1 MRKLAISI
9 LAAAI
14 LATMLGGGC
23 AKPAPSLTPTQTP
36 PKILDIGIVT
46 PLTGPFAFIGN
57 NIQNGLL
64 MAIDDQ
70 NKQGGITIAGQKYTI
85 NSIIRDSRNDLV
97 IGKSVAEE
105 LIFDKGV
112 KIIAGPFVFD
122 AIGVQPVTE
131 SNKVMTFFL
140 QHTIPTMIGP
150 DKPYSFFFG
159 SIPEQMYVNPASYVQ
174 KFYPQ
179 AKTVLSITP
188 DIPSFPL
195 FLTAIKTVL
204 PQYGFE
210 WLGVEKFPVT
220 SKDLMPVISRS
231 LAQNPDIIDACCTGG
246 MSGLGTLLPKQLR
259 EAGFNG
265 LIIMPAAP
273 SKGSLEE
280 VVPKPNLTMI
290 VLSDYNIDS
299 PIVSEAHRDV
309 FNRAKERYQQI
320 PDPLLLYPY
329 NSVTAFFE
337 FLNSQ
342 DTLDTT
348 AWMEGFAKY
357 HWQGIYG
364 FENFW
369 LGKKAWGIDRRVFV
383 SNWVSEYKDG
393 KLVNEFSAPLP
404 YELFVEE

>member
-1 MRKLAISI
+1 MRRLTVLILMTVMVAAMLA
-9 LAAAI
+9 
-14 LATMLGGGC
+14 GGC
-23 AKPAPSLTPTQTP
+23 AKPAPAPTPASAPSKT
-36 PKILDIGIVT
+36 LDIGIVT

-70 NKQGGITIAGQKYTI
+70 NKQGGITISGQKYTI
-85 NSIIRDSRNDLV
+85 NPIIRDSKNDLV
-97 IGKSVAEE
+97 LGKSTAEE
-105 LIFDKGV
+105 LIFDKEV
-112 KIIAGPFVFD
+112 KVIAGPFVFD

-131 SNKVMTFFL
+131 SNKVMTFLL
-140 QHTIPTMIGP
+140 QPSNIQMISP
-150 DKPYSFFFG
+150 DKPYTFFFG
-159 SIPEQMYVNPASYVQ
+159 SIPEQMYVNPAAYVQ
-174 KFYPQ
+174 KFYPE
-179 AKTVLSITP
+179 AKTVLSISP
-188 DIPSFPL
+188 DIPSFPM
-195 FLTAIKTVL
+195 FLAAINTVL

-210 WLGVEKFPVT
+210 WLGVEKFPV
-220 SKDLMPVISRS
+220 SAKDLMPVISRS
-231 LAQNPDIIDACCTGG
+231 LAKNPDIIDACCTGG

-265 LIIMPAAP
+265 PIIMPAAP

-280 VVPKPNLTMI
+280 VVPKQLLTAI

-299 PIVSEAHRDV
+299 PIVSEAHRELY
-309 FNRAKERYQQI
+309 NRAKERYQQI

-329 NSVTAFFE
+329 NSVKAFFE
-337 FLNSQ
+337 FLNGQ

-348 AWMEGFAKY
+348 VWRDSFAKY

-369 LGKKAWGIDRRVFV
+369 LGKKAWGIDRRVLV
-383 SNWVSEYKDG
+383 SNWVAEYKDG
-393 KLVNEFSAPLP
+393 KLANEFSAPLP